1 MLHRNQFSDTMMS
14 AKLLI
19 RKKRIPHRKNIALVL
34 VAYRQW
40 VCSMVL
46 PMWLDGNRVKP
57 CRTFCHEVERL
68 CPYFL
73 PAEKSGPGSQYA
85 GEPSFL
91 CIDPDVRET
100 TNQSTNSAYSER
112 PCYRPCTLE
121 YNLEPDI
128 DPSLCVASLGD
139 ISGLMEEDGTV
150 EADKECQQTYTNVT
164 ASISEFDVDMLDVDS
179 EVNNDQCTPL
189 LGKDPLSTS
198 RLSSRGWTNNLHFV
212 WPWRTIVL
220 PFAMLPII
228 HFFTAKKLIR
238 LIFKNG
244 DDLARRK
251 FDDHNEINGGGVR
264 ENDENLGNF

>member
-1 MLHRNQFSDTMMS
+1 
-14 AKLLI
+14 
-19 RKKRIPHRKNIALVL
+19 
-34 VAYRQW
+34 
-40 VCSMVL
+40 MVL

-91 CIDPDVRET
+91 CIGKLCSHAACAIYAFVRRRHALTWILLFRLTYADPDVRET

-228 HFFTAKKLIR
+228 HFFT
-238 LIFKNG
+238 
-244 DDLARRK
+244 
-251 FDDHNEINGGGVR
+251 
-264 ENDENLGNF
+264 